1 MPPMRPGRGG
11 NVVTSRLATPKVRI
25 QPDPDSWMAPYVF
38 LRRPP
43 RRLPFSDDGARRVS
57 VADAGQSVAAN
68 GSQSSGSGSR
78 RGAELPTVTIER
90 VVSDSS
96 VAIIASRT
104 W

>member
-1 MPPMRPGRGG
+1 MTEQLPDFDHFDHDDAWR
-11 NVVTSRLATPKVRI
+11 VV
-25 QPDPDSWMAPYVF
+25 
-38 LRRPP
+38 
-43 RRLPFSDDGARRVS
+43 G
-57 VADAGQSVAAN
+57 AGQSVAAN